1 MTHER
6 SNLEIV
12 ARDICARQ
20 IAHSCETR
28 DELRWS
34 VNRYWHI
41 VAAQLEAGIID
52 ELGRDLEPFYND
64 RRLATVRD
72 WRARN
77 PDHEIPPLRP
87 SEACSCAEC

>member
-1 MTHER
+1 MGVPR

-20 IAHSCETR
+20 IAHSCETPA
-28 DELRWS
+28 ELRWS
-34 VNRYWHI
+34 VDRYWHI

-52 ELGRDLEPFYND
+52 ESGRDLEPFDND
-64 RRLATVRD
+64 RRLASVRD

-77 PDHEIPPLRP
+77 PEHEVPPLRP
-87 SEACSCAEC
+87 SRSV